1 MMDLTMES
9 FNVRCCECGER
20 ITIFKS
26 DLDIEESCYDH
37 GDNCMGIEIIY
48 EIQHEISCPK
58 CGNDIEITLTGN
70 EYPEG
75 AYNDD
80 EATISGAEFIERP
93 SMGICY
99 QDEFD
104 TDEYAVE
111 ATGIRELIAQISA
124 DRDLIYDVTPREFE
138 EIVEQVLRDEIA
150 KIIAEIEVG

>member
-80 EATISGAEFIERP
+80 EATISH
-93 SMGICY
+93 Y
-99 QDEFD
+99 
-104 TDEYAVE
+104 
-111 ATGIRELIAQISA
+111 
-124 DRDLIYDVTPREFE
+124 
-138 EIVEQVLRDEIA
+138 
-150 KIIAEIEVG
+150 